1 MIKFDKYV
9 EMLGD
14 FNSDTVLGALI
25 YALQHGDVTSCT
37 KDETTYQSS
46 FAFVN
51 YIPCID
57 TITAKC
63 SIKSRTDFTFTIQYS
78 NDVMEAVKVGKKPLV
93 NESKKPLIN
102 ESLCMLFDSID
113 DVIDSIVDCSA
124 AGDMHKWLDMVAK
137 KIRTEFIAAHAFI
150 DANEEAQE
158 AEKKIAEE
166 QEAMKKA
173 NAEEDKNT
181 LTDSILKFIDHVYDY
196 ENGKYKDDN
205 EFMEN
210 VKKDNKNL
218 GSDAFI
224 RIVDGLSGI
233 TKELSARLDEL
244 QNKMNSE
251 KAETDDSKTPDPD
264 ATTNGGEA
272 KEEES
277 GCNYCGRPWC
287 TYCPDGCSDDEDD
300 EDDDDDWDED
310 DYPDWT
316 DITTKILVHIRP
328 ELLMSMHHKL
338 MHSKET
344 SVVSDIASNFFY
356 TCCEK
361 AAIRLRENKL
371 RIDTVRRGTPLG
383 GSYELEVYDRTTDKT
398 VWCKTF
404 DFHNVT
410 PEMIVPYLDI
420 STRKGKGRNYTTA
433 DFSATD
439 VRAMIFTALNSA
451 IINGVSKN
459 DAEIPLVI
467 SYIEGKDPNEIYD
480 IMEDRFDNFF
490 NPEFSST
497 ARDISTIRTN
507 AIPEVEEYIKN
518 YNEENEEDDDE

>member
-1 MIKFDKYV
+1 MKGFSKYDK
-9 EMLGD
+9 MLGD
-14 FNSDTVLGALI
+14 FCGYDVLEALI
-25 YALQHGDVTSCT
+25 YAVQHGDDVVNGE
-37 KDETTYQSS
+37 DDFTYQAS
-46 FAFVN
+46 FAFVD
-51 YIPCID
+51 YTPCID
-57 TITAKC
+57 TITAQC

-93 NESKKPLIN
+93 NES
-102 ESLCMLFDSID
+102 LCMLFDSID
-113 DVIDSIVDCSA
+113 DVIDSIIDCSA

-166 QEAMKKA
+166 QEAAKKA

-196 ENGKYKDDN
+196 ENGKYKDDK

-210 VKKDNKNL
+210 VKKDIKDL
-218 GSDAFI
+218 GSDAFT

-244 QNKMNSE
+244 QDKMNSE
-251 KAETDDSKTPDPD
+251 KAETDVSKTPDPD
-264 ATTNGGEA
+264 ATVNDGEA

-277 GCNYCGRPWC
+277 GCNYCGGTC
-287 TYCPDGCSDDEDD
+287 CSTCPDDCSDD
-300 EDDDDDWDED
+300 EDDDDDWDEDD

-338 MHSKET
+338 MHSKEA
-344 SVVSDIASNFFY
+344 SVVGDIASNFFY

-383 GSYELEVYDRTTDKT
+383 GSYELEVYDRTTNKT

-420 STRKGKGRNYTTA
+420 SIRKGKGRNYTTA

-497 ARDISTIRTN
+497 GRDITKIRTN

>member
-1 MIKFDKYV
+1 MMNFDKYV
-9 EMLGD
+9 EMLGE

-25 YALQHGDVTSCT
+25 HALQHGDVTSCT

-51 YIPCID
+51 YTPYID

-93 NESKKPLIN
+93 N

-166 QEAMKKA
+166 QEAAKKA
-173 NAEEDKNT
+173 NAEADKNI

-196 ENGKYKDDN
+196 ENGKYKDDK

-210 VKKDNKNL
+210 VKKDIKDL
-218 GSDAFI
+218 GSDAFT

-244 QNKMNSE
+244 QDKMKSDKTE
-251 KAETDDSKTPDPD
+251 ADETKTPDSD
-264 ATTNGGEA
+264 ATANDDEV

-277 GCNYCGRPWC
+277 GCNYCGGTCC
-287 TYCPDGCSDDEDD
+287 TDCPDGCSDDEDD
-300 EDDDDDWDED
+300 VSEDDPWDDDDDEWDD
-310 DYPDWT
+310 DD
-316 DITTKILVHIRP
+316 DFEIAELIEEHISAS
-328 ELLMSMHHKL
+328 LLISVHHKL
-338 MHSKET
+338 MHTKDNSI
-344 SVVSDIASNFFY
+344 VGDIASNFFFD
-356 TCCEK
+356 CFEK
-361 AAIRLRENKL
+361 AAVRLRENKL

-383 GSYELEVYDRTTDKT
+383 GSYELEVYDRTTDKV
-398 VWCKTF
+398 VWCQTF
-404 DFHNVT
+404 DLLNVT
-410 PEMIVPYLDI
+410 PEMILPYAKKIND
-420 STRKGKGRNYTTA
+420 RKYTTA
-433 DFSATD
+433 DFSTTD
-439 VRAMIFTALNSA
+439 VRSMIFIAISRFILEELNEKELELA
-451 IINGVSKN
+451 IAYVEGWDNKSTKELAKIQDHMVDWFTYFFVS
-459 DAEIPLVI
+459 
-467 SYIEGKDPNEIYD
+467 
-480 IMEDRFDNFF
+480 RFR
-490 NPEFSST
+490 ESV
-497 ARDISTIRTN
+497 RDIAKVRTN
-507 AIPEVEEYIKN
+507 AIPELEEYFKDHI
-518 YNEENEEDDDE
+518 NEDEEDDDE